1 MKTRGRCRLKEWIEC
16 ADVIG
21 EKGRE
26 ETRRWRTCRMEW
38 LRFEIEIHDSRAVR
52 EVDAVKPE
60 KRVEKGNGG

>member
-1 MKTRGRCRLKEWIEC
+1 
-16 ADVIG
+16 
-21 EKGRE
+21 
-26 ETRRWRTCRMEW
+26 MEW